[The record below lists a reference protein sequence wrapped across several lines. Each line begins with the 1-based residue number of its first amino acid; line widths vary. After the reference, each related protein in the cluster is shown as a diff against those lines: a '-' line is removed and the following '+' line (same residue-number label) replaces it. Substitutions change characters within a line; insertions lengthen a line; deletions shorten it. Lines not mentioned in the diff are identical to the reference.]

1 MNHLPG
7 KVAPLGKWL
16 RREYVAARPVFLFFL
31 IGFLI
36 LLLIVKLAVAKFDI
50 EIKALSSAVVGALL
64 AAKTALILDE
74 TPLARHLD
82 RYRRIVAV
90 AVKSSLYGV
99 ITLLL
104 GCLER
109 VLEAHHRLHS
119 FDAAVRDVIGQASLS
134 RLLAWALG
142 VTLVFGLYFA
152 SSEINERMGAGELW
166 NLFFESPKIA
176 GKSSQPVVPV
186 GNVRN

>member
-1 MNHLPG
+1 MAPPRVRRGSAGISLFSDWFPDL
-7 KVAPLGKWL
+7 VADLKM
-16 RREYVAARPVFLFFL
+16 
-31 IGFLI
+31 
-36 LLLIVKLAVAKFDI
+36 AVARFDI
-50 EIKALSSAVVGALL
+50 EIRALSSAVVGALL

-74 TPLARHLD
+74 TPLARHLEH
-82 RYRRIVAV
+82 YRRIVAV

-119 FDAAVRDVIGQASLS
+119 FDAAVQDVIGQASLS

-152 SSEINERMGAGELW
+152 FSEINERMGAEELW